1 MDWLRLALFS
11 PLIAAPICA
20 LIFWLAVRRFGL
32 NTGKALDELAG
43 HLFFWSVLG
52 ILVGIALPIFYLFYY
67 SSNIAPIFAF
77 FSVPAGL
84 SVGAIV
90 ATVVWRLHADE
101 A

>member
-1 MDWLRLALFS
+1 M
-11 PLIAAPICA
+11 
-20 LIFWLAVRRFGL
+20 
-32 NTGKALDELAG
+32 DELAG

-77 FSVPAGL
+77 FSVPRGCRL
-84 SVGAIV
+84 EPLF
-90 ATVVWRLHADE
+90 ATLVWHLHADE